1 MATAEEVRALRE
13 QLQALMDAQK
23 TVAEQRQPP
32 IDEAFTPLYQ
42 YQEPPRVNANNFE
55 LRAGLITMVQQK
67 QYGGSA
73 AEDPN
78 VHLRQFLELCST
90 IKMNGVA
97 DDIIR
102 LRLFPFSLQD
112 KAKSWYHTLQL
123 GANPAWEE
131 VAHLFLRKF
140 HPPGLTLKLK
150 MDIVQFQQF
159 EGESLAETW
168 ERYQEKLRK
177 CPSHGFDE
185 GTLVVMFYNACGE
198 RTRMFMD
205 TAAGGS
211 LLKKGSAE
219 AMEIIE
225 SMAATSYQWPSERV
239 QLKKVDAASSSD
251 PLALISTQ
259 LAELNSKISAMS
271 MGNPEPAVEDPTGVE
286 DANFIHGRNF
296 GNFQR
301 GQQSGYNRGQQY
313 QQGGRSHSNLSYGNP
328 NNAIQPPPGFSV
340 TNGVINEE
348 KKPNL
353 EELLMKFMS
362 KSDERMEKLE
372 SNAVAVGTQMKMFE
386 TQLGQLANA
395 FTNLHQQGQFPSN
408 TTVNP
413 KEHCKAI
420 NLRSGTTYE
429 GPKMPEDEIVS
440 PVDEKEAEEVTVED
454 IISRKKRLGEFETV
468 NLNEECSAIL
478 QKKLPAKLKDP
489 GSFTISCIIGG
500 QQFGKALC
508 DLGASI
514 NLMPLSIFQRLA
526 IGEMKPTS
534 IALQMADR
542 SVTYPRGIV
551 EDVLVKVNEFIFP
564 ADFVVLDFEEDK
576 TIPLI
581 LGRPFLATGR
591 ALIDV
596 ANGELTL
603 RVNDENHTFSI
614 YRALKFYD
622 EKEDIDMEECKLLSL
637 VDCYDTPSSW
647 KGLGDPL
654 EACISHFFFSAD
666 FDFPLDMHL
675 FSDQLFECCSAL
687 ESVAEIAHRKG

>member
-1 MATAEEVRALRE
+1 MNTRSKNLPLVDFDPEIEATCRHNNSQTTKAKLDHMATAEEVRALRE

-23 TVAEQRQPP
+23 TVAEQKQPP
-32 IDEAFTPLYQ
+32 IDEVFTPLYQ

-55 LRAGLITMVQQK
+55 LRTGLITMVQQN

-73 AEDPN
+73 VEDPN

-102 LRLFPFSLQD
+102 LRLFPFSLRD

-123 GANPAWEE
+123 SANPAWED

-140 HPPGLTLKLK
+140 HPPSLTLKLK
-150 MDIVQFQQF
+150 MDIVQDFSRHVLQCLRRAHEDVYGHSSWRLPTQ
-159 EGESLAETW
+159 EGKFGSNGDH
-168 ERYQEKLRK
+168 RKYGSYQL
-177 CPSHGFDE
+177 
-185 GTLVVMFYNACGE
+185 
-198 RTRMFMD
+198 
-205 TAAGGS
+205 
-211 LLKKGSAE
+211 
-219 AMEIIE
+219 
-225 SMAATSYQWPSERV
+225 SMAVREGAAEESCCSI
-239 QLKKVDAASSSD
+239 QLRSPDD
-251 PLALISTQ
+251 DLDLAGR
-259 LAELNSKISAMS
+259 AELK
-271 MGNPEPAVEDPTGVE
+271 
-286 DANFIHGRNF
+286 NFSN
-296 GNFQR
+296 R

-313 QQGGRSHSNLSYGNP
+313 QQGGRSHLNLSYGNP

-362 KSDERMEKLE
+362 KSEERMEKLE
-372 SNAVAVGTQMKMFE
+372 SNAVAVGSQMKMFE

-395 FTNLHQQGQFPSN
+395 FTNLHQQGQFPSY

-413 KEHCKAI
+413 KERCKAI

-440 PVDEKEAEEVTVED
+440 PVDEKEAEEVTVERHQKERVKQQFSKFLEIFKKFHINLPLVEALQEMPQYAKFLKD

-478 QKKLPAKLKDP
+478 QKKLPAKFKDR

-514 NLMPLSIFQRLA
+514 NLMPLSIFQQLA

-576 TIPLI
+576 TISLI

-603 RVNDENHTFSI
+603 RSSI
-614 YRALKFYD
+614 VSLRRIILKRMD
-622 EKEDIDMEECKLLSL
+622 K
-637 VDCYDTPSSW
+637 PS
-647 KGLGDPL
+647 
-654 EACISHFFFSAD
+654 
-666 FDFPLDMHL
+666 
-675 FSDQLFECCSAL
+675 
-687 ESVAEIAHRKG
+687 

>member
-1 MATAEEVRALRE
+1 
-13 QLQALMDAQK
+13 
-23 TVAEQRQPP
+23 
-32 IDEAFTPLYQ
+32 
-42 YQEPPRVNANNFE
+42 
-55 LRAGLITMVQQK
+55 
-67 QYGGSA
+67 
-73 AEDPN
+73 
-78 VHLRQFLELCST
+78 
-90 IKMNGVA
+90 
-97 DDIIR
+97 
-102 LRLFPFSLQD
+102 
-112 KAKSWYHTLQL
+112 
-123 GANPAWEE
+123 
-131 VAHLFLRKF
+131 
-140 HPPGLTLKLK
+140 
-150 MDIVQFQQF
+150 
-159 EGESLAETW
+159 
-168 ERYQEKLRK
+168 
-177 CPSHGFDE
+177 
-185 GTLVVMFYNACGE
+185 MFYNACGE

-239 QLKKVDAASSSD
+239 QLKKVAAASSSD
-251 PLALISTQ
+251 PLTMISTQ
-259 LAELNSKISAMS
+259 LAELSSKISAMS
-271 MGNPEPAVEDPTGVE
+271 MGNPEPAVEDLTGVE

-296 GNFQR
+296 GNFQC

-313 QQGGRSHSNLSYGNP
+313 QQGGRSHPNLSYGNP

-353 EELLMKFMS
+353 EELLMKFVA

-372 SNAVAVGTQMKMFE
+372 SNAAAVGTQMKMFE

-408 TTVNP
+408 TIVNP

-440 PVDEKEAEEVTVED
+440 PVDEKEAEEVTVERHQKEKVKQQFSKFLEIFKKLHINLPLVEALQEMPQYAKFLKD
-454 IISRKKRLGEFETV
+454 IISRNKRLGEFETV

-478 QKKLPAKLKDP
+478 QKKLPTKLKDP

-500 QQFGKALC
+500 QQFGKTLC

-596 ANGELTL
+596 ANG
-603 RVNDENHTFSI
+603 S
-614 YRALKFYD
+614 
-622 EKEDIDMEECKLLSL
+622 SL
-637 VDCYDTPSSW
+637 
-647 KGLGDPL
+647 
-654 EACISHFFFSAD
+654 
-666 FDFPLDMHL
+666 
-675 FSDQLFECCSAL
+675 
-687 ESVAEIAHRKG
+687 

>member
-1 MATAEEVRALRE
+1 
-13 QLQALMDAQK
+13 
-23 TVAEQRQPP
+23 
-32 IDEAFTPLYQ
+32 
-42 YQEPPRVNANNFE
+42 
-55 LRAGLITMVQQK
+55 
-67 QYGGSA
+67 
-73 AEDPN
+73 
-78 VHLRQFLELCST
+78 
-90 IKMNGVA
+90 
-97 DDIIR
+97 
-102 LRLFPFSLQD
+102 
-112 KAKSWYHTLQL
+112 
-123 GANPAWEE
+123 
-131 VAHLFLRKF
+131 
-140 HPPGLTLKLK
+140 
-150 MDIVQFQQF
+150 
-159 EGESLAETW
+159 
-168 ERYQEKLRK
+168 
-177 CPSHGFDE
+177 
-185 GTLVVMFYNACGE
+185 
-198 RTRMFMD
+198 
-205 TAAGGS
+205 
-211 LLKKGSAE
+211 
-219 AMEIIE
+219 
-225 SMAATSYQWPSERV
+225 
-239 QLKKVDAASSSD
+239 
-251 PLALISTQ
+251 
-259 LAELNSKISAMS
+259 MS
-271 MGNPEPAVEDPTGVE
+271 MGNPEPAVEDPTGIE
-286 DANFIHGRNF
+286 DAHFIHGRNF

-313 QQGGRSHSNLSYGNP
+313 QQGGRSHPNLSYGNP

-353 EELLMKFMS
+353 EELLMKFVA

-372 SNAVAVGTQMKMFE
+372 SNAAAVGTQMKMFE

-440 PVDEKEAEEVTVED
+440 PVDEKEAEEVTVEVSGKKKNEKQKTTSPAIVTLPFPHRHQKEKVKQQFSKFLEIFKKLHINLPLVEALQEMPQYAKFLKD

-564 ADFVVLDFEEDK
+564 AD
-576 TIPLI
+576 
-581 LGRPFLATGR
+581 
-591 ALIDV
+591 
-596 ANGELTL
+596 
-603 RVNDENHTFSI
+603 
-614 YRALKFYD
+614 
-622 EKEDIDMEECKLLSL
+622 
-637 VDCYDTPSSW
+637 
-647 KGLGDPL
+647 
-654 EACISHFFFSAD
+654 
-666 FDFPLDMHL
+666 
-675 FSDQLFECCSAL
+675 
-687 ESVAEIAHRKG
+687 